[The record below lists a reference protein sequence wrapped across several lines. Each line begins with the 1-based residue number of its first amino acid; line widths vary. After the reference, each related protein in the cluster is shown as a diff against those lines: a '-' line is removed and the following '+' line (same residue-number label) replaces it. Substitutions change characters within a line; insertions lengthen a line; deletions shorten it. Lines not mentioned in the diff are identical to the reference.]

1 MTGLIDYILGLVVRK
16 DRPPVAAAATADNI
30 VAASAT
36 TGKIPLVV
44 QQYTGAAANAID
56 VYANGSNRFSV
67 DSNGSNLLMG
77 AVALRYNAI
86 TPTTTPGTA
95 IAIPRVILPVAD
107 ATTTNRHVQLP
118 AANSVSAGQILIVMD
133 LAATAATGNI
143 TVNRAGSDTI
153 VTTST
158 AQTSVTITANGSA
171 ILFISDGTSVWKC
184 LRMTG

>member
-1 MTGLIDYILGLVVRK
+1 MNGLLDFLRGKFVRT
-16 DRPPVAAAATADNI
+16 DRTPVSAVAAADNI

-36 TGKIPLVV
+36 SGKIPLVV

-95 IAIPRVILPVAD
+95 IAVPRVILPVAD

-118 AANSVSAGQILIVMD
+118 AANSVTAGQILIVMD